1 MEAQIIPLFG
11 SQPRLPG
18 LPAESQSQR
27 KKKPSANKDKPT
39 EYASPAM
46 VATTI
51 ISQRQCLV
59 CTKPT
64 GKTHTRYCPEHTG
77 SFWKWLQCSEP
88 GCEVVGERTIPGQ
101 TLYRCPAHRAT
112 TSLPSPGR
120 EKPTEDNAGRAAVR
134 ALLAERRHNL
144 AQERESRSLP
154 PRPPGNI
161 GHYDH
166 YYAR

>member
-27 KKKPSANKDKPT
+27 KKKPSATKDKST

-88 GCEVVGERTIPGQ
+88 GCEIVGERTIPGQ
-101 TLYRCPAHRAT
+101 TLYRCPAHSRGQLQGPLEAVQ
-112 TSLPSPGR
+112 
-120 EKPTEDNAGRAAVR
+120 EDNAGRGRMVVR
-134 ALLAERRHNL
+134 ELLAQRRQAL
-144 AQERESRSLP
+144 AKEKAKKQLP
-154 PRPPGNI
+154 PRPPNNI